1 MCEERDKMT
10 VNNYLDKK
18 VRDIS
23 QKPFVGWNMV
33 NAASSLPWWVAYN
46 NVKHG
51 RDGNFR
57 EASLENV
64 LNALMALNSMYAELN
79 GSTLTLNH

>member
-1 MCEERDKMT
+1 MT

-33 NAASSLPWWVAYN
+33 NAASSLP
-46 NVKHG
+46 
-51 RDGNFR
+51 
-57 EASLENV
+57 
-64 LNALMALNSMYAELN
+64 
-79 GSTLTLNH
+79 